1 MEALGINL
9 PKLIYQIINFGIM
22 AYVLYRLLYKPVFN
36 MLQERAARIEQSL
49 KDADQVKEQLANA
62 KRDYDAE
69 IAKARQEAAAILMQA
84 QERVKA
90 QEAELISQ
98 AQQEA
103 ERIRAEA
110 RAQAEQERATMF
122 RDAQQ
127 QIAEMV
133 TLTAEKVLQAELKQ
147 SHSALIEQ
155 SLVDLAKIRNN

>member
-90 QEAELISQ
+90 QEVELINQ

-103 ERIRAEA
+103 ERIRTEA
-110 RAQAEQERATMF
+110 RAQADQERALMF

-155 SLVDLAKIRNN
+155 SLVDLAKSRNN

>member
-22 AYVLYRLLYKPVFN
+22 AYVLYRLLYKPVFT

-90 QEAELISQ
+90 QELELINQ

-103 ERIRAEA
+103 ERIRSEA
-110 RAQAEQERATMF
+110 RAQAEQERALMF

>member
-1 MEALGINL
+1 MEALGVNL

-22 AYVLYRLLYKPVFN
+22 AFVLYRLLYKPVFN
-36 MLQERAARIEQSL
+36 MLQERATRIEQSL
-49 KDADQVKEQLANA
+49 KEADQVKEQLANA

-90 QEAELISQ
+90 QELELINQ

-103 ERIRAEA
+103 ERIRTEA
-110 RAQAEQERATMF
+110 RAQTEQERALMF

-147 SHSALIEQ
+147 SHNALIEQ
-155 SLVDLAKIRNN
+155 SLVDLAKSRNN

>member
-22 AYVLYRLLYKPVFN
+22 AYVLYRLLYKPVFT

-90 QEAELISQ
+90 QELELISQ

-103 ERIRAEA
+103 ERIRSEA
-110 RAQAEQERATMF
+110 RAQAEQERALMF

>member
-103 ERIRAEA
+103 ERIRTEA
-110 RAQAEQERATMF
+110 RAQAEQERAMMF

>member
-22 AYVLYRLLYKPVFN
+22 AYVLYRLLYKPVFT

-90 QEAELISQ
+90 QELELINQ

-103 ERIRAEA
+103 ERIRSEA
-110 RAQAEQERATMF
+110 RAQAEQERALMF

-147 SHSALIEQ
+147 SHNALIEQ
-155 SLVDLAKIRNN
+155 SLVDLAKSRNN